1 MRSGVLFIALLAFTT
16 SITPYLG
23 MAQNTNGT
31 IALAEVKE
39 APDQLNRQL
48 NASKDDT
55 SKVKLLIKLATVEW
69 SKSTYKPQLDSCL
82 NFAKEAMALS
92 QQLRYTYGF
101 TESALILCKVY
112 LGQSD
117 FNSANRVLQ
126 LTSGE
131 ERVRLLILFAEHYIF
146 MASSPDDKFVNQAE
160 VYLLSALQLA
170 NQIHSEKWTVESQI
184 ATGKFYFAKGDLPK
198 GKSYFFDVIRHFKA
212 KHDIDQEARWWSEL
226 GHYFPSMKSN
236 YIEGMGYYQHG
247 VDLYLSQGNKAEAAY
262 IMGDMAGNA
271 LYVRDLDRA
280 EQLCLRKIAL
290 LKAAH
295 KEKFYTTYTRLTDVY
310 LYKGNLDKALEYAL
324 LALKNMEYLKQYTEL
339 ASVYASLGDIYH
351 ELNEID
357 ESCRYYL
364 LYLEQPFDRSLDGL
378 KDFYILRSYVQNRIQ
393 QGRAPEA
400 LRYVL
405 AYLSRHPAALV
416 SSKEMSADALG
427 LCYQALGKRS
437 LAAGYFQEVI
447 RRDNELLAADK
458 KIMEGDYN
466 IGGPEAY
473 YDVANFYATGK
484 QFARSAFYANKALSF
499 PHLIPVQEMNL
510 RLLKAAADSAAGDYR
525 SAYRNRSRGDRLR
538 DSINRDQQ
546 LKRVS
551 FLKIQFETAQKERDI
566 AILQKEAEIQKR
578 ELQQSAQTRLLSIG
592 GIVAMIVIAAVLFSL
607 YRLKNLKNRQ
617 LETQQLVINAKN
629 ISLEQLVTEKDLLLK
644 EIHHRVKNNL
654 QTVTGLLN
662 NQIHTVS
669 DKQVTM
675 ALRESLHRVQAMA
688 MIHQKLYNTNNYSQV
703 GMSAYLSELVDY
715 LKEAYH
721 PGIKVKIDL
730 LVEPIS
736 LDIAL
741 AIPIGLIV
749 NEALSN
755 TLKYAFPDEAP
766 GNVRITL
773 IKKIENTF
781 ELQIADDGIGLET
794 ITNQSLPPGFGL
806 SLIRGLSREI
816 GGEFSISAN
825 PGTIVTI
832 LFSIPTP
839 VAN

>member
-1 MRSGVLFIALLAFTT
+1 MRSSILFIVLAT
-16 SITPYLG
+16 SIFSLVSLEC

-39 APDQLNRQL
+39 APDQLKRQL

-146 MASSPDDKFVNQAE
+146 MAGSPDDKFVNQAE

-198 GKSYFFDVIRHFKA
+198 GKSYFLDVIRHFQA
-212 KHDIDQEARWWSEL
+212 KHEIEQEARWWSEL
-226 GHYFPSMKSN
+226 GHYMPSMRSN
-236 YIEGMGYYQHG
+236 YSEGMGYYQHAI
-247 VDLYLSQGNKAEAAY
+247 DLYLSQGNKAEAAY

-280 EQLCLRKIAL
+280 EQLCLGKITL

-324 LALKNMEYLKQYTEL
+324 LALKNMEYLKKYTEL

-364 LYLEQPFDRSLDGL
+364 LYLEQPIDRSLNGL

-393 QGRAPEA
+393 QGKESEA
-400 LRYVL
+400 LHYAQ
-405 AYLSRHPAALV
+405 AYLSRHPADIV
-416 SSKEMSADALG
+416 SSKEIAADALG

-437 LAAGYFQEVI
+437 LATGYFQEVI
-447 RRDNELLAADK
+447 RQDNALLAADK

-484 QFARSAFYANKALSF
+484 QFTRSAFYASKALSF
-499 PHLIPVQEMNL
+499 PHVTPVQEMNL

-525 SAYRNRSRGDRLR
+525 AAYRNHLRGDHLR

-551 FLKIQFETAQKERDI
+551 FLKIQFETAQKERNI
-566 AILQKEAEIQKR
+566 ALLQKKEEIQRR
-578 ELQQSAQTRLLSIG
+578 ELQQSAQTRLFSIV
-592 GIVAMIVIAAVLFSL
+592 GILALILIAGVLFSL

-617 LETQQLVINAKN
+617 LEAQQSIINAKN
-629 ISLEQLVTEKDLLLK
+629 TSLEQLVTEKDLLLK

-654 QTVTGLLN
+654 HTVTGLLS

-669 DKQVTM
+669 NKQVTA

-688 MIHQKLYNTNNYSQV
+688 MIHQKLYNTSNYSRV
-703 GMSAYLSELVDY
+703 GMPAYLSELVDY
-715 LKEAYH
+715 LKDAYH
-721 PGIKVKIDL
+721 PGTQISMGLV
-730 LVEPIS
+730 VEPIS
-736 LDIAL
+736 LDIAI
-741 AIPIGLIV
+741 AVPIGLIV

-773 IKKIENTF
+773 VKKVENTF
-781 ELQIADDGIGLET
+781 ELQIADDGIGLEA

-816 GGEFSISAN
+816 GGKFSISAN

-832 LFSIPTP
+832 SFS
-839 VAN
+839 VATLVED